1 MILFKVYLRDSNRHP
16 SPAVKILNITPRP
29 ILPIRKAWLE
39 MASDNHSRI
48 FTNLLPRF
56 SFYIYICMSL
66 SSMQGR
72 IFSLTLG
79 SKLEFTILNMDVGGH
94 HKNQIVGNPPSNSP
108 GIRQIRPG
116 EFAGW
121 NPGCMSEF
129 SYFEILRQNSKFC
142 REQRSR

>member
-1 MILFKVYLRDSNRHP
+1 MSL
-16 SPAVKILNITPRP
+16 
-29 ILPIRKAWLE
+29 
-39 MASDNHSRI
+39 
-48 FTNLLPRF
+48 
-56 SFYIYICMSL
+56 SL